1 MSRHDDTPPTNRTIS
16 PNHPSVRGNQARM
29 IAEIDNWLE
38 QDEKERRK
46 LERYR
51 KFERYLAGTML
62 ALIAILGTLLIVV
75 NLFRLVIP

>member
-1 MSRHDDTPPTNRTIS
+1 MRHDNTPPTNRIIS
-16 PNHPSVRGNQARM
+16 PNHPSVRGAQARM
-29 IAEIDNWLE
+29 IAEIDQWLE

-51 KFERYLAGTML
+51 KFERYLTGTML

-75 NLFRLVIP
+75 NFFRLVIP

>member
-1 MSRHDDTPPTNRTIS
+1 MRHDSTPPCKRIIS
-16 PNHPSVRGNQARM
+16 PNHPSVRGAQARM
-29 IAEIDNWLE
+29 IAEIDQWLE

-51 KFERYLAGTML
+51 KFERYFTGTML

-75 NLFRLVIP
+75 NFFRLVIP

>member
-1 MSRHDDTPPTNRTIS
+1 MRHDDTPPFKRIIS
-16 PNHPSVRGNQARM
+16 PNHPSVRGAQARM
-29 IAEIDNWLE
+29 IAEIDQWLE

-51 KFERYLAGTML
+51 KFERYLTGTML

-75 NLFRLVIP
+75 NFFRLVIP

>member
-1 MSRHDDTPPTNRTIS
+1 MRHDDIPPTNRINS
-16 PNHPSVRGNQARM
+16 PSHPSVRGAQARL

-38 QDEKERRK
+38 QDEKERRQ

-62 ALIAILGTLLIVV
+62 ALIAILGTLLIIV
-75 NLFRLVIP
+75 NFFRLVIP